1 MMSQLRLQPPGPID
15 VDIEP
20 HLTGVFAPIYEE
32 TDAPNLRVEG
42 ELPAGLEGDFL
53 RNGPN
58 PRFAPLG
65 SYLYPLDGDGMLH
78 RVQLRG
84 GTARYTNRFVWTPAL
99 STEEASGSA
108 LWPGFGAMGYTPGP
122 NLVGPALAYTRKD
135 TPSINIVRHAGRMLA
150 LAESRPPFLM
160 SNDLD
165 TIGQETFGEL
175 LPAGMTAH
183 PKIDPTTGE
192 MVVFCYHLRAPFL
205 TWSVID
211 RDGRVSRADTPID
224 GLDRPVLIH
233 DMALTSTYVVLIV
246 APLFF
251 DIAAALG
258 SGSPLSW
265 EPDQGTR
272 IALIPRDGG
281 PVRWMSTNAFWLSHT
296 ANAYD
301 ELAVAPGTG
310 AERTS
315 PDVVLDFAEWAEPE
329 GFTNGERTNG
339 SLVRLRLRPDTGVVH
354 REVLSDRAVE
364 FPRVDDRVITRQH
377 RVIGASLR
385 SASHDLSTG
394 DHDTLGWYDFDAGRM
409 STWRGDHLALGEQ
422 VFAPDRG
429 HDDQQHGWWLTIA
442 TDRNDLTSRM
452 LIFPAEQ
459 PSSGPVATIHLPQR
473 VPHGMHGTWQPSQD

>member
-1 MMSQLRLQPPGPID
+1 MLSQLRLQPPAPID

-20 HLTGVFAPIYEE
+20 HLNGVFAPVHDEI
-32 TDAPNLRVEG
+32 DAPDLRVEG
-42 ELPAGLEGDFL
+42 ELPVGLEGDFL

-99 STEEASGSA
+99 SAEDAFGA
-108 LWPGFGAMGYTPGP
+108 GLWPGFGAMGYTPGP
-122 NLVGPALAYTRKD
+122 HLVGPALAYTRKD

-160 SNDLD
+160 SDELD

-205 TWSVID
+205 TWSVIG
-211 RDGRVSRADTPID
+211 RDGHVSRADTPIG

-233 DMALTSTYVVLIV
+233 DMALTPTYVVLIL

-281 PVRWMSTNAFWLSHT
+281 PVRWLSTNAFWLSHT

-301 ELAVAPGTG
+301 DPTEAMSVAG
-310 AERTS
+310 RTS
-315 PDVVLDFAEWAEPE
+315 PVVVLDFAEWDEPA
-329 GFTNGERTNG
+329 GFTNGGSTKG
-339 SLVRLRLRPDTGVVH
+339 SLVRLRLHPNTGVVH
-354 REVLSDRAVE
+354 REVLCDREVE
-364 FPRVDDRVITRQH
+364 FPRVDDRAITRRH

-385 SASHDLSTG
+385 SNSHDLSAG
-394 DHDTLGWYDFDAGRM
+394 DHDTLGWYDCHTGRM
-409 STWRGDHLALGEQ
+409 TTWRADRLALGEQ
-422 VFAPDRG
+422 VFAPHQA

-442 TDRNDLTSRM
+442 TDRADLTSRL
-452 LIFPAEQ
+452 LIFPAEH

-473 VPHGMHGTWQPSQD
+473 VPHGLHGTWQPSQD